1 MAEVSRNAVLTND
14 EGSAGR
20 YSPPRRNPTRRSR
33 ITGHPDPRHVSTS
46 YEERVDLHLRWK
58 NHRHTRLTN
67 RFSQKIQSL
76 EHSLSV
82 GSMVYNFVRRH
93 GTIRVSPAMAAGVT
107 ERLWSSEDVIEILE
121 AREESAADVAR
132 RRKDRTKSN

>member
-1 MAEVSRNAVLTND
+1 
-14 EGSAGR
+14 
-20 YSPPRRNPTRRSR
+20 
-33 ITGHPDPRHVSTS
+33 
-46 YEERVDLHLRWK
+46 
-58 NHRHTRLTN
+58 LTN